1 MARTT
6 HELWLEDRQGVIDR
20 GRDRAWWRCL
30 HWCSSVGLLLA
41 VVQWGWVVP
50 SAVVLASVAISVLL
64 FVACLGKV
72 DLARVRV
79 VVDVSALTT
88 LATVGAA
95 GLVAAWAPAGLLI
108 VLGADAHVPRRT
120 SLAAGR
126 ADGDAAVA
134 RPGTCGTQAHGGV
147 ALVTP
152 RPGLLP

>member
-95 GLVAAWAPAGLLI
+95 GLVAAWAPAGLSI
-108 VLGADAHVPRRT
+108 VLALTLTSPAVRRSLRDART
-120 SLAAGR
+120 AMRLSLVLARAAR
-126 ADGDAAVA
+126 K
-134 RPGTCGTQAHGGV
+134 RTGGS
-147 ALVTP
+147 P
-152 RPGLLP
+152 W

>member
-30 HWCSSVGLLLA
+30 HWCSAVGLLLA

-50 SAVVLASVAISVLL
+50 SAIVLAGVAISVLL

-72 DLARVRV
+72 DLARVRL
-79 VVDVSALTT
+79 VVDVAALSA

-95 GLVAAWAPAGLLI
+95 GLVAVSAPVGLLV
-108 VLGADAHVPRRT
+108 VLGLTITSPSVRRGLRDART
-120 SLAAGR
+120 AMRLSLVLARAARKRMGE
-126 ADGDAAVA
+126 
-134 RPGTCGTQAHGGV
+134 
-147 ALVTP
+147 TP
-152 RPGLLP
+152 W

>member
-20 GRDRAWWRCL
+20 GRDRAWWRSL

-88 LATVGAA
+88 LASVGAA
-95 GLVAAWAPAGLLI
+95 GLVAVWAPAGLVI
-108 VLGADAHVPRRT
+108 VLALTLTSPAVRRT
-120 SLAAGR
+120 LRDARTAMRLSLV
-126 ADGDAAVA
+126 VA
-134 RPGTCGTQAHGGV
+134 RAARKRTGESPW
-147 ALVTP
+147 
-152 RPGLLP
+152 

>member
-95 GLVAAWAPAGLLI
+95 GLVAVWAPAGLFI
-108 VLGADAHVPRRT
+108 VLALTLTAPAVRRSLRDART
-120 SLAAGR
+120 AMRLSLVLARAAR
-126 ADGDAAVA
+126 K
-134 RPGTCGTQAHGGV
+134 RTGGS
-147 ALVTP
+147 P
-152 RPGLLP
+152 W

>member
-20 GRDRAWWRCL
+20 DRDRVWWRCL

-50 SAVVLASVAISVLL
+50 SAIVLAGVAISVLL

-72 DLARVRV
+72 DLVRVRL
-79 VVDVSALTT
+79 VVDAAALTA

-95 GLVAAWAPAGLLI
+95 GLVAAWAPAGLLV
-108 VLGADAHVPRRT
+108 VLGLTLMSPSVRRGLRDART
-120 SLAAGR
+120 AMRLSLVLTRAARKRTGE
-126 ADGDAAVA
+126 A
-134 RPGTCGTQAHGGV
+134 PW
-147 ALVTP
+147 
-152 RPGLLP
+152 

>member
-30 HWCSSVGLLLA
+30 HWCSAVGLLLA

-50 SAVVLASVAISVLL
+50 SAIVLAGVAISVLL

-72 DLARVRV
+72 DLSRVRL
-79 VVDVSALTT
+79 VVDVSALTA

-95 GLVAAWAPAGLLI
+95 GLVAVSAPVGLLI
-108 VLGADAHVPRRT
+108 VLALTITSPSVRRGLRDART
-120 SLAAGR
+120 AMRLSLVLARAARKRMGE
-126 ADGDAAVA
+126 
-134 RPGTCGTQAHGGV
+134 
-147 ALVTP
+147 TP
-152 RPGLLP
+152 W

>member
-50 SAVVLASVAISVLL
+50 SAIVLAGVAISVLL

-72 DLARVRV
+72 DLARVRL
-79 VVDVSALTT
+79 VVDVAALTA

-95 GLVAAWAPAGLLI
+95 GLVAVSAPAGLLI
-108 VLGADAHVPRRT
+108 VLGLTMTSPSVRRGLRDART
-120 SLAAGR
+120 AMRLSLVLTRAARKRMGES
-126 ADGDAAVA
+126 
-134 RPGTCGTQAHGGV
+134 PW
-147 ALVTP
+147 
-152 RPGLLP
+152 

>member
-95 GLVAAWAPAGLLI
+95 GLVAAWAAAGLLI
-108 VLGADAHVPRRT
+108 VLVLTLTSPAVRRSLRDART
-120 SLAAGR
+120 AMRL
-126 ADGDAAVA
+126 
-134 RPGTCGTQAHGGV
+134 
-147 ALVTP
+147 ALVLARAARKRTGESP
-152 RPGLLP
+152 W

>member
-30 HWCSSVGLLLA
+30 HWCSAVGLLLA

-50 SAVVLASVAISVLL
+50 SAIVLAGVAISVLL

-72 DLARVRV
+72 DLARVRL
-79 VVDVSALTT
+79 VVDVAALTA

-95 GLVAAWAPAGLLI
+95 GLVAVSAPVGLLV
-108 VLGADAHVPRRT
+108 VLGLTITSPSVRRGLRDART
-120 SLAAGR
+120 AMRLSLVLARAARKRIGE
-126 ADGDAAVA
+126 
-134 RPGTCGTQAHGGV
+134 
-147 ALVTP
+147 TP
-152 RPGLLP
+152 W

>member
-30 HWCSSVGLLLA
+30 HWCSAVGLLLA

-50 SAVVLASVAISVLL
+50 SAIVLAGVAISVLL

-72 DLARVRV
+72 DIVRVRL
-79 VVDVSALTT
+79 VVDVAALTA

-95 GLVAAWAPAGLLI
+95 GLVAISAPVGLLI
-108 VLGADAHVPRRT
+108 VLGLTIMSPSVRRGLRDART
-120 SLAAGR
+120 AMRLSLVLARAARKRMGE
-126 ADGDAAVA
+126 
-134 RPGTCGTQAHGGV
+134 
-147 ALVTP
+147 TP
-152 RPGLLP
+152 W

>member
-50 SAVVLASVAISVLL
+50 SAVVLAGVAISVLL

-79 VVDVSALTT
+79 VVDVSAMTT

-95 GLVAAWAPAGLLI
+95 GLVAAWAPAGLFI
-108 VLGADAHVPRRT
+108 VLALTFTSPAVRRSLRDART
-120 SLAAGR
+120 AMRLSLVLARAARKRTGES
-126 ADGDAAVA
+126 
-134 RPGTCGTQAHGGV
+134 PW
-147 ALVTP
+147 
-152 RPGLLP
+152 

>member
-50 SAVVLASVAISVLL
+50 SAIVLASVAISVLL

-72 DLARVRV
+72 DLVRVRL
-79 VVDVSALTT
+79 VVDAVALAA

-95 GLVAAWAPAGLLI
+95 GLVAVSAPAGLLI
-108 VLGADAHVPRRT
+108 VLGLTITSPSVRRVVRDART
-120 SLAAGR
+120 AVRLSLVLARAARKRMGE
-126 ADGDAAVA
+126 
-134 RPGTCGTQAHGGV
+134 
-147 ALVTP
+147 TP
-152 RPGLLP
+152 W

>member
-30 HWCSSVGLLLA
+30 HWCSAVGLLLA

-50 SAVVLASVAISVLL
+50 SAIVLAGVAISVLL

-72 DLARVRV
+72 DLARVRL
-79 VVDVSALTT
+79 VVDVAALTA

-95 GLVAAWAPAGLLI
+95 GLVAVSAPVGLLV
-108 VLGADAHVPRRT
+108 VLGLTITSPSVRRGLRDART
-120 SLAAGR
+120 AMRLSLVLTRAARKRMGE
-126 ADGDAAVA
+126 
-134 RPGTCGTQAHGGV
+134 P
-147 ALVTP
+147 P
-152 RPGLLP
+152 W

>member
-30 HWCSSVGLLLA
+30 HWCSAVGLLLA

-50 SAVVLASVAISVLL
+50 SAIVLAGVAISVLL

-72 DLARVRV
+72 DLARVRL
-79 VVDVSALTT
+79 VVDVAALTA

-95 GLVAAWAPAGLLI
+95 GLVAVSAPVGLLI
-108 VLGADAHVPRRT
+108 VLGLTITSPSVRRGLRDART
-120 SLAAGR
+120 AMRLSLVLARAARKRMGE
-126 ADGDAAVA
+126 
-134 RPGTCGTQAHGGV
+134 
-147 ALVTP
+147 TP
-152 RPGLLP
+152 W

>member
-50 SAVVLASVAISVLL
+50 SAIVLAGVAISVLL

-72 DLARVRV
+72 DLAQVRL
-79 VVDVSALTT
+79 VVDVAALTA
-88 LATVGAA
+88 LSTVGAA
-95 GLVAAWAPAGLLI
+95 GLVAVSAPAGLLI
-108 VLGADAHVPRRT
+108 VLGLTMTSPSVRRGLRDART
-120 SLAAGR
+120 AMRLSLVLTRAARKRMGES
-126 ADGDAAVA
+126 
-134 RPGTCGTQAHGGV
+134 PW
-147 ALVTP
+147 
-152 RPGLLP
+152 

>member
-20 GRDRAWWRCL
+20 DRDRAWWRCL

-95 GLVAAWAPAGLLI
+95 GLVAVWAPAGLLI
-108 VLGADAHVPRRT
+108 VLALTLTSPAVRRLLRDART
-120 SLAAGR
+120 AMRLSLVLARAARKRTGES
-126 ADGDAAVA
+126 
-134 RPGTCGTQAHGGV
+134 PW
-147 ALVTP
+147 
-152 RPGLLP
+152 

>member
-30 HWCSSVGLLLA
+30 HWCSAVGLLLA

-50 SAVVLASVAISVLL
+50 SAIVLAGVAISVLL

-72 DLARVRV
+72 DLARVRL
-79 VVDVSALTT
+79 VVDVAALTA

-95 GLVAAWAPAGLLI
+95 GLVAVSATVGLLI
-108 VLGADAHVPRRT
+108 VLGLMITSPSVRRGLRDART
-120 SLAAGR
+120 AMRLSLVLTRAARKRMGE
-126 ADGDAAVA
+126 
-134 RPGTCGTQAHGGV
+134 
-147 ALVTP
+147 TP
-152 RPGLLP
+152 W

>member
-30 HWCSSVGLLLA
+30 HWCSAVGLLLA

-50 SAVVLASVAISVLL
+50 SAIVLAGVAISVLL

-72 DLARVRV
+72 DLARVRL
-79 VVDVSALTT
+79 VVDVAALTA

-95 GLVAAWAPAGLLI
+95 GLVAVSAPVGLLI
-108 VLGADAHVPRRT
+108 VLELTITSPSVRRGLRDART
-120 SLAAGR
+120 AMRLSLVLARAARKRMGE
-126 ADGDAAVA
+126 
-134 RPGTCGTQAHGGV
+134 
-147 ALVTP
+147 TP
-152 RPGLLP
+152 W

>member
-50 SAVVLASVAISVLL
+50 SAVVLATVAISVLL

-72 DLARVRV
+72 DLARVRA

-95 GLVAAWAPAGLLI
+95 GLVAVWAPAGLSI
-108 VLGADAHVPRRT
+108 VLALTLTSPAVRRSLRDART
-120 SLAAGR
+120 AMRLSLGLARAARKRTGES
-126 ADGDAAVA
+126 
-134 RPGTCGTQAHGGV
+134 PW
-147 ALVTP
+147 
-152 RPGLLP
+152 

>member
-41 VVQWGWVVP
+41 VVEWGWVVP
-50 SAVVLASVAISVLL
+50 SAIVLAGVAISVLL

-72 DLARVRV
+72 DLARVRL
-79 VVDVSALTT
+79 VVDVAALSA

-95 GLVAAWAPAGLLI
+95 GLVAVSAPVGLLV
-108 VLGADAHVPRRT
+108 VLGLTITSPSVRRGLRDART
-120 SLAAGR
+120 AMHLSLVLARAARKRMGE
-126 ADGDAAVA
+126 
-134 RPGTCGTQAHGGV
+134 
-147 ALVTP
+147 TP
-152 RPGLLP
+152 W

>member
-30 HWCSSVGLLLA
+30 HWCSAVGLLLA

-50 SAVVLASVAISVLL
+50 SAIVLAGVAISVLL

-72 DLARVRV
+72 DLARVRL
-79 VVDVSALTT
+79 VVDVAALTA

-95 GLVAAWAPAGLLI
+95 GLVAVSAPVGLLV
-108 VLGADAHVPRRT
+108 VLGLTTTSPSVRRGLRDART
-120 SLAAGR
+120 ALRLSLVLARAARKRMGE
-126 ADGDAAVA
+126 
-134 RPGTCGTQAHGGV
+134 
-147 ALVTP
+147 TP
-152 RPGLLP
+152 W